1 VNGPGRI
8 AGHVAGQIYRKIHE
22 YGIYASVEQALHGR
36 LGMVGDLFGEASRS
50 EPGDRVGGDH
60 VGGHGQDEADYAA
73 EEAAQSGDDEHDQR
87 VDGKCVA
94 HDLGLDEV
102 LEHEVPDRVVP
113 Q

>member
-1 VNGPGRI
+1 
-8 AGHVAGQIYRKIHE
+8 
-22 YGIYASVEQALHGR
+22 
-36 LGMVGDLFGEASRS
+36 
-50 EPGDRVGGDH
+50 
-60 VGGHGQDEADYAA
+60 
-73 EEAAQSGDDEHDQR
+73 